1 MYAQNFAEW
10 KSGQRKKQRYLAS
23 RLGRIQTCGE
33 FVEYTVESFNL
44 AAGGM
49 CFSSDIELELN
60 TPVRAYLMMP
70 EQILGKPAV
79 RCRCDGRVAHRN
91 LTGPPGNRLG
101 VGLSFR
107 TCLPPRGYRQP
118 VGTACRRIRDPSRP
132 DSSRIPM

>member
-1 MYAQNFAEW
+1 MYPRHRVTERFHINIPV
-10 KSGQRKKQRYLAS
+10 RIR
-23 RLGRIQTCGE
+23 RLDE
-33 FVEYTVESFNL
+33 LDSVEYTVESFNL
-44 AAGGM
+44 SAGGM

-79 RCRCDGRVAHRN
+79 RCCCDGRVVHRN

-118 VGTACRRIRDPSRP
+118 VGTACRSIRDSSRP
-132 DSSRIPM
+132 DSSRILIGS